1 MPMRNDDRREGAYR
15 GNRDMKGASRRTY
28 PLREDGEFAGSRGGK
43 PNSDGGYAANRG
55 GKPERDGGYAGSRGG
70 KPERDGGYAAT
81 RGGKP
86 ERDGGYAGNRGGK
99 PNSDG
104 GYAATRGGKPNSDG
118 GYAGSRGGKTNS
130 DGGYAGNRGGKP
142 ERDGGYAGSRGGR
155 PERDGGYAG
164 NRGGK
169 PRGAGPRVGA
179 IYENV
184 PRAQRVDAE
193 DVRENPSAAAR
204 RPQINPVM
212 DAEMQAN
219 PGMNP
224 EENENLL
231 VGRNP
236 IREALKS
243 GRPVEKLLVAQ
254 GDLSGAAKD
263 IIRMARDA
271 GAVVQTVDRS
281 RLDQIYPAHQGMLAY
296 VAAVDYKSVDDMLAL
311 AQERGEEAFIIILD
325 GVTDPHNLGAIIRS
339 AECAGAH
346 GVILPERR
354 AAGLGPAAAKA
365 AAGALNY
372 LPIARVKNLNR
383 TIDELKQRGV
393 WVIGTAM
400 DGEDALTADLTGPVA
415 LVIGSEGE
423 GISHLTL
430 QKCDRTVTLP
440 MKGQIVSLNASV
452 AAGILMYEIVRA
464 RAK

>member
-1 MPMRNDDRREGAYR
+1 MRNEDRRDGGYR
-15 GNRDMKGASRRTY
+15 GNRDMKGAARRTY
-28 PLREDGEFAGSRGGK
+28 PVREDGENIAYRGGYSDRDGGNSAYRGGK
-43 PNSDGGYAANRG
+43 AERDGGYAAGRGGKAERDGGYAANRG
-55 GKPERDGGYAGSRGG
+55 GKP
-70 KPERDGGYAAT
+70 
-81 RGGKP
+81 
-86 ERDGGYAGNRGGK
+86 
-99 PNSDG
+99 
-104 GYAATRGGKPNSDG
+104 
-118 GYAGSRGGKTNS
+118 
-130 DGGYAGNRGGKP
+130 
-142 ERDGGYAGSRGGR
+142 GR
-155 PERDGGYAG
+155 SS
-164 NRGGK
+164 
-169 PRGAGPRVGA
+169 GPRVGA
-179 IYENV
+179 IYDNV
-184 PRAQRVDAE
+184 PRAQRVDAAE
-193 DVRENPSAAAR
+193 DVQASAGVPQMRRGDAAR
-204 RPQINPVM
+204 
-212 DAEMQAN
+212 MQRAAVPDRQL
-219 PGMNP
+219 PGKAPLAKP

-254 GDLSGAAKD
+254 GDLSGAARD

-296 VAAVDYKSVDDMLAL
+296 VAAVDYKSLDDILAL
-311 AQERGEEAFIIILD
+311 AQERGEDPFIVILD

-346 GVILPERR
+346 GVVLPERR

>member
-1 MPMRNDDRREGAYR
+1 MPMKNDDRREGAYR

-28 PLREDGEFAGSRGGK
+28 PLREDGENTANRSGYSANRGGKTNSDGGYSANRGGK
-43 PNSDGGYAANRG
+43 PERDSGYAANRGGKPERGGGYAANRG
-55 GKPERDGGYAGSRGG
+55 GKPERDGGYA
-70 KPERDGGYAAT
+70 A
-81 RGGKP
+81 
-86 ERDGGYAGNRGGK
+86 
-99 PNSDG
+99 
-104 GYAATRGGKPNSDG
+104 
-118 GYAGSRGGKTNS
+118 
-130 DGGYAGNRGGKP
+130 
-142 ERDGGYAGSRGGR
+142 
-155 PERDGGYAG
+155 

-193 DVRENPSAAAR
+193 EAGGNPTEVRRRQGNPA
-204 RPQINPVM
+204 M
-212 DAEMQAN
+212 DAQMQAN
-219 PGMNP
+219 PAMNP
-224 EENENLL
+224 EENEGLL
-231 VGRNP
+231 LGRNP

-243 GRPVEKLLVAQ
+243 GRTVEKLLVAQ

-263 IIRMARDA
+263 IIRMAKDA

-296 VAAVDYKSVDDMLAL
+296 VAAVEYKGVDDILAL
-311 AQERGEEAFIIILD
+311 AQERGEDPFIVILD

-346 GVILPERR
+346 GVVLPERR

>member
-1 MPMRNDDRREGAYR
+1 MPMKNDDRREGAYR

-28 PLREDGEFAGSRGGK
+28 PLREDGGYAANRGGK
-43 PNSDGGYAANRG
+43 PERDGGYAANRG
-55 GKPERDGGYAGSRGG
+55 GKPERDGGYA
-70 KPERDGGYAAT
+70 A
-81 RGGKP
+81 
-86 ERDGGYAGNRGGK
+86 
-99 PNSDG
+99 
-104 GYAATRGGKPNSDG
+104 
-118 GYAGSRGGKTNS
+118 
-130 DGGYAGNRGGKP
+130 NRGGKP
-142 ERDGGYAGSRGGR
+142 ERDSGYA
-155 PERDGGYAG
+155 A

-193 DVRENPSAAAR
+193 EAGGNPSEVR
-204 RPQINPVM
+204 RRQGNPAM
-212 DAEMQAN
+212 DAQMQAN
-219 PGMNP
+219 PAMNP
-224 EENENLL
+224 EENEGLL

-243 GRPVEKLLVAQ
+243 GRTVEKLLVAQ

-263 IIRMARDA
+263 IIRMAKDA

-296 VAAVDYKSVDDMLAL
+296 VAAVDYKSLDDILAL
-311 AQERGEEAFIIILD
+311 AQERGEDAFIVILD

>member
-1 MPMRNDDRREGAYR
+1 MPMKNDDRREGAYR

-28 PLREDGEFAGSRGGK
+28 PLREDGENTANRSGYSANRGGK
-43 PNSDGGYAANRG
+43 PERDSGYAANRG
-55 GKPERDGGYAGSRGG
+55 GKPERDGGYA
-70 KPERDGGYAAT
+70 A
-81 RGGKP
+81 
-86 ERDGGYAGNRGGK
+86 
-99 PNSDG
+99 
-104 GYAATRGGKPNSDG
+104 
-118 GYAGSRGGKTNS
+118 
-130 DGGYAGNRGGKP
+130 NRGGKP
-142 ERDGGYAGSRGGR
+142 ERGGGYA
-155 PERDGGYAG
+155 A

-193 DVRENPSAAAR
+193 EAGGNPTEVRRRQGNPA
-204 RPQINPVM
+204 M
-212 DAEMQAN
+212 DAQMQAN
-219 PGMNP
+219 PAMNP
-224 EENENLL
+224 EENEGLL

-243 GRPVEKLLVAQ
+243 GRTVEKLLVAQ

-263 IIRMARDA
+263 IIRMAKDA

-296 VAAVDYKSVDDMLAL
+296 VAAVDYKGVDDILAL
-311 AQERGEEAFIIILD
+311 AQERGEDPFIVILD

>member
-1 MPMRNDDRREGAYR
+1 MKNDDRRAGAYR
-15 GNRDMKGASRRTY
+15 GNRNMQGASRRTY
-28 PLREDGEFAGSRGGK
+28 PLREDGETAANRGGK
-43 PNSDGGYAANRG
+43 TNLDGGYAGYRSGKAERDGGNSAYRGGNSGRDGGNNAYRGGKAERDGGYAANRG
-55 GKPERDGGYAGSRGG
+55 GKPRS
-70 KPERDGGYAAT
+70 
-81 RGGKP
+81 
-86 ERDGGYAGNRGGK
+86 
-99 PNSDG
+99 
-104 GYAATRGGKPNSDG
+104 
-118 GYAGSRGGKTNS
+118 
-130 DGGYAGNRGGKP
+130 
-142 ERDGGYAGSRGGR
+142 
-155 PERDGGYAG
+155 
-164 NRGGK
+164 
-169 PRGAGPRVGA
+169 AGPRVGA

-193 DVRENPSAAAR
+193 EAGGNPTEVRRRQGNPA
-204 RPQINPVM
+204 M
-212 DAEMQAN
+212 DAQMQAN
-219 PGMNP
+219 PAMNP
-224 EENENLL
+224 EKNEGLL

-243 GRPVEKLLVAQ
+243 GRTVEKLLVAQ

-263 IIRMARDA
+263 IIRMAKDA

-296 VAAVDYKSVDDMLAL
+296 VAAVDYKGVDDILAL
-311 AQERGEEAFIIILD
+311 AQERGEDAFIVILD